1 MPTEAGTLQ
10 ECRVALIWYDGW
22 QMECCGDP
30 FAMGDVVEWTLDDH
44 PDVAWLGAA
53 VGDELARQIA
63 YAEEHHEDGGP
74 GTTRRAGGAVRTI
87 RCAFCDFGRI
97 VDGDDASHPVPGTAA
112 LVAADRVDGTEGRG
126 GGRRE
131 LGRRFI
137 GYVVELDLVSREDV
151 TPARFT

>member
-1 MPTEAGTLQ
+1 M
-10 ECRVALIWYDGW
+10 ALIWYDGW

-30 FAMGDVVEWTLDDH
+30 FAIGDVVEWTLDDH

-74 GTTRRAGGAVRTI
+74 GTTRRARGEVRTI

-126 GGRRE
+126 ERRE
-131 LGRRFI
+131 LARRFI
-137 GYVVELDLVSREDV
+137 GYVVELDLVSRDDV
-151 TPARFT
+151 PPAHFYIM